1 MSLSNR
7 AKLYLKN
14 LPGKKTKRK
23 IVVIHIDD
31 YGSIRVK
38 NAEAR
43 ERMIQAGLPLDN
55 SRYYCFDTL
64 CTTEDLQMMFDVLT
78 SVKDMNGHYA
88 CVTPFANVANPDFEK
103 IRNAGFQQY
112 FRETFVDTFK
122 RLGSAYEGAYDLWKQ
137 GIAEDIFHPEYHG
150 TEHICVRRFMRALQQ
165 GHKSTLIAFDNES
178 VCLSALPDEKQIPF
192 APSVFNI
199 EKPEDNEQL
208 KEYIRIGCNIFKKEL
223 GYYPKQFTPGNGPH
237 SLLLNPTLY
246 ECGIR
251 YIDAARRMST
261 PLGYGKFEK
270 HFYYNGKRDRDGMT
284 YIVRNCVF
292 EPFLDDCSKNGNAAI
307 NCLNNVEAA
316 FRMHAPAIIS
326 THRVNFTGGIEKTHR
341 DESLR
346 QLKMVLQEIIKRWPD
361 VEFMNSS
368 QMADEI
374 FN

>member
-1 MSLSNR
+1 MELSYK

-14 LPGKKTKRK
+14 LVSKKTNRK

-43 ERMIQAGLPLDN
+43 NKMIQAGLPLDN
-55 SRYYCFDTL
+55 NRYFCFDTL

-78 SVKDMNGHYA
+78 SVKDKNGHFA
-88 CVTPFANVANPDFEK
+88 CVTPFANVANPDFER
-103 IRNAGFQQY
+103 IRESGFTQY
-112 FRETFVDTFK
+112 YRETFVDTFK
-122 RLGSAYEGAYDLWKQ
+122 RLGTAYDGAYELWKQ
-137 GIAEDIFHPEYHG
+137 GVSEDIFHPEYHG

-165 GHKSTLIAFDNES
+165 GHKSTLLAFDNES
-178 VCLSALPDEKQIPF
+178 VCLSALPGEKQIPF

-199 EKPEDNEQL
+199 EKSEDNEPL
-208 KEYIRIGCNIFKKEL
+208 KEYIKVGCDIFKDKF

-237 SLLLNPTLY
+237 ALSLNPTLY
-246 ECGIR
+246 AQGIR
-251 YIDAARRMST
+251 YIDAGRLMAS
-261 PLGYGKFEK
+261 PLGNGKFEK
-270 HFYYNGKRDRDGMT
+270 HFYYNGKKDKYGMT

-292 EPFLDDCSKNGNAAI
+292 EPYLDNCARNNNAI
-307 NCLNNVEAA
+307 KICLDNIEAA
-316 FRMHAPAIIS
+316 FKMHAPAIIS

-341 DESLR
+341 DESLKL
-346 QLKMVLQEIIKRWPD
+346 LKTILQKIVKRWPD

-374 FN
+374 F

>member
-1 MSLSNR
+1 MLNKT
-7 AKLYLKN
+7 KLLLKN
-14 LPGKKTKRK
+14 LPGKKTNRK

-38 NAEAR
+38 NSEAR

-55 SRYYCFDTL
+55 NRYFCFDTL
-64 CTTEDLQMMFDVLT
+64 CTTEDLQRMFDVLT
-78 SVKDMNGHYA
+78 SVKDKNGHYA

-103 IRNAGFQQY
+103 IRDAGFQQY

-122 RLGSAYEGAYDLWKQ
+122 RLGSAYDGAYEMWKQ

-178 VCLSALPDEKQIPF
+178 VCLSVLPEEKEIPF
-192 APSVFNI
+192 DASVFNI
-199 EKPEDNEQL
+199 EKIEDNEVL
-208 KEYIRIGCNIFKKEL
+208 KDYIKVGCDIFKEKL
-223 GYYPKQFTPGNGPH
+223 GYYPKQFTPGAGPH
-237 SLLLNPTLY
+237 SLLLSPTLY
-246 ECGIR
+246 KCGIR
-251 YIDAARRMST
+251 YVDAARSMSS
-261 PLGYGKFEK
+261 PLGDGKYEK
-270 HFYYNGKRDRDGMT
+270 HFYYNGKKDKYGMT

-292 EPFLDDCSKNGNAAI
+292 EPYLDDCSKNQNAVKT
-307 NCLNNVEAA
+307 CLDSVGAA

-341 DESLR
+341 DDSLE
-346 QLKMVLQEIIKRWPD
+346 QLKIILQEIVKRWPD

-368 QMADEI
+368 QMADEV
-374 FN
+374 FNK